1 MIQSSHVNWQQKL
14 TLGYLWRWACSC
26 YIMRTR
32 QGEIRVHDDLRDSVR
47 GWLTTCWSGRFCTE
61 DTEESVASFSLGI
74 RMHCKK
80 AALFQRPR
88 AWIVESSTPSRTAEV
103 AAPIWKLAGIE
114 VLWLA
119 CHVENATNFR
129 YELALKN
136 CPGLSPRMV
145 ITQNCSNWP

>member
-1 MIQSSHVNWQQKL
+1 MMTS
-14 TLGYLWRWACSC
+14 
-26 YIMRTR
+26 
-32 QGEIRVHDDLRDSVR
+32 EIAWEGD
-47 GWLTTCWSGRFCTE
+47 WLPADRAGFVPE

-103 AAPIWKLAGIE
+103 AAPIWKLASIE

-145 ITQNCSNWP
+145 ITQNCSNWPEDGPSTTHNNVWPRPKLVALWLLYIDLRVFNRYIPPS